1 VSRPPDGGGPVP
13 ADSFRIQAA
22 ADRRFNQRKYDVKT
36 IEAFSG
42 QLR

>member
-1 VSRPPDGGGPVP
+1 VAALFQPTRR
-13 ADSFRIQAA
+13 RIQAA
-22 ADRRFNQRKYDVKT
+22 ADRRFNQRKYDVAKT